1 MKKHIPNILTL
12 LNLTFGLLAI
22 FLAVIRQ
29 LDLAVY
35 AIMAG
40 IFCDFFDGF
49 AARLLKVE
57 GELGKQLDSLADMV
71 TSGVAPGIIW
81 FQLISINLGY
91 DFFATNSNWTSL
103 GDVELIALPFLA
115 FICPLCSAYR
125 LAKFNI
131 DTEQSNS
138 FIGLPTPANA
148 LLIGGVVLLQ
158 DASPYLG
165 ISNMGNELWF
175 IVGIGVLGCSLLN
188 SSLPMFA
195 LKFKDYSWKNNSSVY
210 LFLIACSLLLI
221 ALKLAGISF
230 VILFYITYSLV
241 KNTLNLT

>member
-12 LNLTFGLLAI
+12 LNLTFGLLSI

-35 AIMAG
+35 AILFG

-49 AARLLKVE
+49 VARLLRVQ

-91 DFFATNSNWTSL
+91 DFFTLNSNWTSIS
-103 GDVELIALPFLA
+103 DAELVALPFLA
-115 FICPLCSAYR
+115 FLCPICSAYR

-138 FIGLPTPANA
+138 FVGLPTPANA
-148 LLIGGVVLLQ
+148 LLIGGIIFLQ
-158 DASPYLG
+158 HSSSNLG
-165 ISNMGNELWF
+165 ITNIGNELWF

-195 LKFKDYSWKNNSSVY
+195 LKFKDYSWKKNSPVY
-210 LFLIACSLLLI
+210 LFLIFCLLLLLL
-221 ALKLAGISF
+221 LKLAAISF
-230 VILFYITYSLV
+230 IILSYITYSLI
-241 KNTLNLT
+241 KNTWNLT